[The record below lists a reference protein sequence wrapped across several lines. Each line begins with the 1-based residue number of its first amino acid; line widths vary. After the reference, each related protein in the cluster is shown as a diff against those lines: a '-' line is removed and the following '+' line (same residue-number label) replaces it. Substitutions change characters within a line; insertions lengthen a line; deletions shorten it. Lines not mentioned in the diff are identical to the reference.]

1 MKTSLP
7 LVFATFAAFLC
18 LFLCRGATPARAQG
32 SVLIADGRS
41 DTDTPAGDA
50 TDAEERLIKSRSLP
64 KARQHWPPEMC
75 EESFSVLGAA
85 AGSFTRAGARQR
97 AVLYR
102 YCVTGHD
109 FANNGIAVF
118 EGGRIVTD
126 ILYEGGEDHAIESL
140 ADIDADGISEMVLHD
155 GSTHQGYTNF
165 VATLV
170 QLTPAGVKQ
179 LGIADVYEDD
189 CGARARCTMTAYRVT
204 VAPGPAPVFYRET
217 FRKRGKRWVRR
228 GKVTRYALRE
238 AGDKFEVLK

>member
-1 MKTSLP
+1 MKSSLP
-7 LVFATFAAFLC
+7 LVFGTFAASLC
-18 LFLCRGATPARAQG
+18 LFLCQGATHARAQG
-32 SVLIADGRS
+32 SVLVADGRS
-41 DTDTPAGDA
+41 DTPAAAGA
-50 TDAEERLIKSRSLP
+50 TDAEERLVKSRSLP
-64 KARQHWPPEMC
+64 KARQYWPAEMC

-118 EGGRIVTD
+118 EGGRIVAD
-126 ILYEGGEDHAIESL
+126 VLYEGGEDHSIESL
-140 ADIDADGISEMVLHD
+140 ADIDADGISELVFD
-155 GSTHQGYTNF
+155 NASIHQGYTNA
-165 VATLV
+165 VVMLV

-217 FRKRGKRWVRR
+217 FRKRGRRWVRR
-228 GKVTRYALRE
+228 GRPARFTLRE